1 MPNITADPFPME
13 DTLCKNC
20 EHRFSR
26 VLLPIDYEMYD
37 IDLDEFDLD
46 DDEDLLIEQH
56 ICLASNQDL
65 EGIVTECNKFKEAGT
80 SRSLFTRNPFEH

>member
-13 DTLCKNC
+13 ETLCKNC

-65 EGIVTECNKFKEAGT
+65 EGIVKECNKFKETGT
-80 SRSLFTRNPFEH
+80 DRPFFSRDIF